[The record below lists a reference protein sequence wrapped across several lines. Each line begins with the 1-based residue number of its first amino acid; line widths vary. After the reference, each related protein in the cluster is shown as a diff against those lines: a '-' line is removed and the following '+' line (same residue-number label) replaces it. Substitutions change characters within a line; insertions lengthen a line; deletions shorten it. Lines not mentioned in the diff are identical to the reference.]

1 MRRDLLAESIRKIE
15 ISGDVLS
22 EFKPLPGGQTR
33 FCEYSIAKYNEIV
46 ALGGNNA
53 GKTFLGIIAC
63 AWWVIP
69 EETIEGKTGFTI
81 NPYRRIRIPPEGTLG
96 WISSWSDKVQQST
109 IQPVLDK
116 VLGKYIKSAKKEG
129 GAYHWIDF
137 AGGRIEFRWQM
148 MGVEPY
154 KGTKLHFAM
163 LDEPH
168 KQAIYRECQMRLNK
182 FKGVMWTTMTPVIDS
197 ESPLSIRDVI
207 WLRDKVV
214 LPWHNDPL
222 SRPSVDVCYLD
233 IKDNQYFDHESA
245 RERMAGM
252 SNDEIAARESG
263 LFILYVSGAAFNQ
276 DMIKTLKDYLTL
288 HPEVSIPQYGHLE
301 YDPYEKDEDLKV
313 HFEEDKEVF
322 PDKPEYEDGFIV
334 KIWEHP
340 IKATA
345 GIKPKYYMG
354 GDAAGGKSSRGDASV
369 AYVKRSDTHAIVA
382 GLHGYLDEV
391 EFAQQLWL
399 LGHYYCDIELS
410 PATICVE
417 TVSYGRTTLQY
428 LQTGLDTK
436 YVSFPPYAY
445 QSIYFEPTIESLR
458 SGIYIPSES
467 PGWYTSAYKRP
478 YLVTAMRLSIS
489 EAYRAYQDGY
499 ITIPDK
505 AFFEEAE
512 KFIRDKSGVYRAAQG
527 EADDRLFASALADM
541 AIKQAYNI
549 DPRFEKENLED
560 IKEHYYVENGII
572 RINSKA
578 FGKKR
583 EQPKNARWA

>member
-1 MRRDLLAESIRKIE
+1 MRRDMLSEAIKKIE
-15 ISGDVLS
+15 ISGDILS
-22 EFKPLPGGQTR
+22 EFRPLDGGQKR
-33 FCEYSIAKYNEIV
+33 FCEYSIPNFNEVI

-53 GKTFLGIIAC
+53 GKSFLGLVMC
-63 AWWVIP
+63 AFWVIP
-69 EETIEGKTGFTI
+69 EETLEGKTGYAI
-81 NPYRRIRIPPEGTLG
+81 NPYRRVRIPPEGVLG
-96 WISSWSDKVQQST
+96 WCSSFSDKVQQSN
-109 IQPVLDK
+109 IQPIFDK
-116 VLGKYIKSAKKEG
+116 IMGKYIIHAKKEG
-129 GAYHWIDF
+129 GSYHFVDF
-137 AGGRIEFRWQM
+137 PGGRIEFRSQE
-148 MGVEPY
+148 MGVEKY
-154 KGTKLHFAM
+154 RGTKLHFAM

-168 KQAIYRECQMRLNK
+168 KQGIYREVQMRLTK
-182 FKGVMWTTMTPVIDS
+182 HKGVMWSTLTPIIDS
-197 ESPLSIRDVI
+197 DSPLSIRDVI
-207 WLRDKVV
+207 WMRDKIV
-214 LPWHNDPL
+214 LPWENDPK

-233 IKDNQYFDHESA
+233 IKDNQYFDHASA

-252 SNDEIAARESG
+252 SVEEIMAREEG
-263 LFILYVSGAAFNQ
+263 RFILYISGAAFNQ
-276 DMIKTLKDYLTL
+276 DMISTLKDYLTL
-288 HPEVSIPQYGHLE
+288 HPEVSTPQYGHLE
-301 YDPYEKDEDLKV
+301 YDPYEKDEALKV
-313 HFEEDKEVF
+313 LF
-322 PDKPEYEDGFIV
+322 PDKPEYEDGFII
-334 KIWEHP
+334 KIWEAP

-354 GDAAGGKSSRGDASV
+354 VDAAGGKSSRGDASV
-369 AYVKRSDTHAIVA
+369 IYVKRSDTHAIVA

-391 EFAQQLWL
+391 ELAEQVWL
-399 LGHYYCDIELS
+399 LGHYYGDVELN
-410 PATICVE
+410 PATVCVE

-458 SGIYIPSES
+458 SGIYMPSES

-489 EAYRAYQDGY
+489 EAYRSFKDDGY

-549 DPRFEKENLED
+549 DPRFEKENLEE
-560 IKEHYYVENGII
+560 IKEMV
-572 RINSKA
+572 
-578 FGKKR
+578 
-583 EQPKNARWA
+583 